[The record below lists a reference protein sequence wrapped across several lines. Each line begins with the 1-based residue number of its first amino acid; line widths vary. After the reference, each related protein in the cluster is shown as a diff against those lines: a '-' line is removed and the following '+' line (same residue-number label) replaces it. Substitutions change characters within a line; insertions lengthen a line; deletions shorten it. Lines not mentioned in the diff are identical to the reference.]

1 MLMPVTESCIS
12 SMIIRYLLLIGDRL
26 DIGEEGTEGRNGTTG
41 GAGAWVQIVALLTDS
56 FSSFDCSCCS
66 SLALSLSANNNN
78 QQ

>member
-1 MLMPVTESCIS
+1 
-12 SMIIRYLLLIGDRL
+12 MIIRYLLLIGDRL
-26 DIGEEGTEGRNGTTG
+26 DIGEERRALRGRNGTTG

-56 FSSFDCSCCS
+56 FSSFDCSCS